1 MSDPTAPGPAP
12 AGSIPAASA
21 AGAGAVAVPTTTS
34 ATAAAP
40 QEPPGWSAAAQA
52 QVEELLARYP
62 TREAA
67 LIPALHIAQREWGG
81 WLPDAAIAA
90 VASALE
96 LPAAKV
102 YGVVT
107 FYDLLHQ
114 HQVGRHRIRI
124 CTNLPCMLRGSDE
137 IMETVRRELAVGEN
151 EVTPD
156 GRCSFVHFECL
167 GSCDTAPMMMIDD
180 TYHENLTPERV
191 RRILRGLD

>member
-1 MSDPTAPGPAP
+1 MSEPTSDIEDVPVTADRPAD
-12 AGSIPAASA
+12 SSPAAA
-21 AGAGAVAVPTTTS
+21 ARDWSP
-34 ATAAAP
+34 AAR
-40 QEPPGWSAAAQA
+40 AQLA
-52 QVEELLARYP
+52 ELLKRYP

-90 VASALE
+90 VARELQ
-96 LPAAKV
+96 LPAARV

-114 HQVGRHRIRI
+114 HQVGRHRIRV

-137 IMETVRRELAVGEN
+137 VMEILHQELGVGEN
-151 EVTPD
+151 EITPD

-191 RRILRGLD
+191 RQILKELA

>member
-1 MSDPTAPGPAP
+1 MSDPAASPSPSPAVSDAAAAP
-12 AGSIPAASA
+12 AGS
-21 AGAGAVAVPTTTS
+21 T
-34 ATAAAP
+34 
-40 QEPPGWSAAAQA
+40 EPGGERREFSAAARA
-52 QVEELLARYP
+52 QLQELFKRYP

-90 VASALE
+90 VAREVE

-137 IMETVRRELAVGEN
+137 IMAAVRQHLGVGEN

-156 GRCSFVHFECL
+156 GRCSYVHFECL

-191 RRILRGLD
+191 RQILGDLD

>member
-1 MSDPTAPGPAP
+1 MSDPTPTHTPGAAAPTPPA
-12 AGSIPAASA
+12 AASA
-21 AGAGAVAVPTTTS
+21 PSGS
-34 ATAAAP
+34 AKSAAAP
-40 QEPPGWSAAAQA
+40 AAAAAQDFSPA
-52 QVEELLARYP
+52 AKAELQRLFKRYP

-90 VASALE
+90 VARE
-96 LPAAKV
+96 IDLPEARV

-114 HQVGRHRIRI
+114 HQVGRHRIRV

-137 IMETVRRELAVGEN
+137 IMETLRRQLGVGEN
-151 EVTPD
+151 EVTAD
-156 GRCSFVHFECL
+156 GRCSYVHFECL

-180 TYHENLTPERV
+180 AYHENLTPQRV
-191 RRILRGLD
+191 RKIVEELP

>member
-1 MSDPTAPGPAP
+1 MSEPTSDLEDVPATTDRP
-12 AGSIPAASA
+12 ADSSPAAA
-21 AGAGAVAVPTTTS
+21 ARDWSP
-34 ATAAAP
+34 AAR
-40 QEPPGWSAAAQA
+40 AQLA
-52 QVEELLARYP
+52 ELLKRYP

-90 VASALE
+90 VARELQ

-114 HQVGRHRIRI
+114 HQVGRHRIRV

-137 IMETVRRELAVGEN
+137 VMEILHQELGVGEN
-151 EVTPD
+151 EITPD

-191 RRILRGLD
+191 RQILKELA

>member
-1 MSDPTAPGPAP
+1 MSEPTSDRKDVPVTTDRPAE
-12 AGSIPAASA
+12 ASPAAA
-21 AGAGAVAVPTTTS
+21 ATDWSP
-34 ATAAAP
+34 AAR
-40 QEPPGWSAAAQA
+40 AQLA
-52 QVEELLARYP
+52 DLLKRYP

-90 VASALE
+90 VARELQ

-114 HQVGRHRIRI
+114 HQVGRHRIRV

-137 IMETVRRELAVGEN
+137 VMEILHQELGVGEN
-151 EVTPD
+151 EITPD

-167 GSCDTAPMMMIDD
+167 GSCDTAPMMMVDD

-191 RRILRGLD
+191 RQILKELA

>member
-1 MSDPTAPGPAP
+1 MSDPTPSAAATPAAPAP
-12 AGSIPAASA
+12 SEA
-21 AGAGAVAVPTTTS
+21 
-34 ATAAAP
+34 AAAP
-40 QEPPGWSAAAQA
+40 LRDDFSPAAKS
-52 QVEELLARYP
+52 ELQRLLERYP

-90 VASALE
+90 VARQLE
-96 LPAAKV
+96 LPQARV

-114 HQVGRHRIRI
+114 HQVGRHRIRV

-137 IMETVRRELAVGEN
+137 IMEALRQELGVGEN
-151 EVTPD
+151 EVTAD
-156 GRCSFVHFECL
+156 GRCSYVHFECL

-180 TYHENLTPERV
+180 TYHENLTPGRA
-191 RRILRGLD
+191 RRIVRELP

>member
-1 MSDPTAPGPAP
+1 MSDP
-12 AGSIPAASA
+12 
-21 AGAGAVAVPTTTS
+21 
-34 ATAAAP
+34 AAP
-40 QEPPGWSAAAQA
+40 QDFTPAARA
-52 QVEELLARYP
+52 ELQRLFERYP

-90 VASALE
+90 VAREIE
-96 LPAAKV
+96 LPEAKV

-114 HQVGRHRIRI
+114 HQVGRHRIRV

-137 IMETVRRELAVGEN
+137 IMETLREQLGVGEN
-151 EVTPD
+151 EITAD
-156 GRCSFVHFECL
+156 GRCSYVHFECL

-180 TYHENLTPERV
+180 TYHENLTPQRV
-191 RRILRGLD
+191 RKIVEELP

>member
-1 MSDPTAPGPAP
+1 RMSDPTPSAAAAPAP
-12 AGSIPAASA
+12 SSAAASA
-21 AGAGAVAVPTTTS
+21 T
-34 ATAAAP
+34 ATPAAPAPSEAAAAP
-40 QEPPGWSAAAQA
+40 VRDDFSPAAKA
-52 QVEELLARYP
+52 ELQRLLGRYP

-90 VASALE
+90 VARELE
-96 LPAAKV
+96 LPQARV

-114 HQVGRHRIRI
+114 HQVGRHRIRV

-137 IMETVRRELAVGEN
+137 IMETLRQELGVGEN
-151 EVTPD
+151 EVTAD
-156 GRCSFVHFECL
+156 GRCSYVHFECL
-167 GSCDTAPMMMIDD
+167 GSCDTAPMMMVDD

-191 RRILRGLD
+191 RRIHP

>member
-1 MSDPTAPGPAP
+1 MSDPTAATPA
-12 AGSIPAASA
+12 AGSAATPDTHS
-21 AGAGAVAVPTTTS
+21 GDGDRRDF
-34 ATAAAP
+34 
-40 QEPPGWSAAAQA
+40 SAAARA
-52 QVEELLARYP
+52 QLQELFKRYP

-90 VASALE
+90 VARELE
-96 LPAAKV
+96 LPQARV

-114 HQVGRHRIRI
+114 HQVGRHRIRV

-137 IMETVRRELAVGEN
+137 IMETLRQELGVGEN
-151 EVTPD
+151 EVTAD
-156 GRCSFVHFECL
+156 GRCSYVHFECL

-180 TYHENLTPERV
+180 TYHENLTPGRA
-191 RRILRGLD
+191 RRIVQELP